1 MTHPILRIAKLD
13 LALIKPYFK
22 TMLFILVFPIVF
34 SLIYRSLLGG
44 VSMSMCFAG
53 IASSYA
59 FSISEKNSME
69 RLYHVL
75 PVKRLHL
82 VMGRYLYTG
91 MLGVGMLLL
100 ALLLHPL
107 ALKISG
113 VTVLPEEIL
122 LAVLVGVLL
131 FSMYTVFLL
140 PGYYKFGAIKG
151 RLLVFI
157 PVAGYLAFMFTASAV
172 GIPEIP
178 AVRILAGNSWLT
190 LGAVLILCALAF
202 AASIAVSVRIVKN
215 KEL

>member
-1 MTHPILRIAKLD
+1 MTHPILRVAKLD

-34 SLIYRSLLGG
+34 SLINRSLLGG
-44 VSMSMCFAG
+44 VSMSMCFAV
-53 IASSYA
+53 IASSYT
-59 FSISEKNSME
+59 FSISEKNGME

-75 PVKRLHL
+75 PVKQAHL

-91 MLGVGMLLL
+91 ALGFGMLLF
-100 ALLLHPL
+100 ALLFHPL
-107 ALKISG
+107 AMRAFR
-113 VTVLPEEIL
+113 VTVLPEEIML
-122 LAVLVGVLL
+122 SVLVGVLL

-157 PVAGYLAFMFTASAV
+157 PVAGYLAFMFVASAV

-178 AVRILAGNSWLT
+178 AVRILTENSWFT
-190 LGAVLILCALAF
+190 LGAVLILCALAY